1 MDHRQGLLHILA
13 TEQDRL
19 SLTVAGARAP
29 KSAAKSVVELVVT
42 VAIAVGLALLIQAFI
57 VKPYRIPSPSM
68 VPTLTIGQR
77 VLTNRLINHP
87 SLGDV
92 VVFHPPA
99 GATTADGNP
108 VCGNPDQGGDGG
120 PGAQACDKPT
130 AQESSETFIKR
141 VVGIPGDR
149 IQIINGHV
157 YRNGVREKDSY
168 IIPCGTAPT
177 CNFPKPIVIPP
188 GDYFMMGDN
197 RGASDDSR
205 FWGPVPDKWVI
216 GIAFFTYWPPDRIGF
231 L

>member
-1 MDHRQGLLHILA
+1 LK
-13 TEQDRL
+13 
-19 SLTVAGARAP
+19 P
-29 KSAAKSVVELVVT
+29 KKSPLKSVIELVLT

-68 VPTLTIGQR
+68 EPTLHIGQR

-87 SLGDV
+87 SVGDI

-99 GATTADGNP
+99 GADPLTPD
-108 VCGNPDQGGDGG
+108 CGDPGQGSGH
-120 PGAQACDKPT
+120 AAACDTPT
-130 AQESSETFIKR
+130 PGESSQTFIKR
-141 VVGIPGDR
+141 VVAGPGDR
-149 IQIINGHV
+149 ISIVNGHV
-157 YRNGVREKDSY
+157 IRNGVREDDSY
-168 IIPCGTAPT
+168 IAPCGGAEG

-188 GDYFMMGDN
+188 GHYFMMGDN

-216 GIAFFTYWPPDRIGF
+216 GVAFFTYWPPDRIGF